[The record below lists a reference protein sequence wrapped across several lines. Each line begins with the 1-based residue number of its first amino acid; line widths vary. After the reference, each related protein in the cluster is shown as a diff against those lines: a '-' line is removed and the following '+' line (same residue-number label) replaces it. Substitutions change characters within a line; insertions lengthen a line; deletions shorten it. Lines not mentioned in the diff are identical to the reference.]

1 MREQSE
7 QLGTPGQVVE
17 PIPEPATTQPHIRS
31 SLVLHPALLIGGL
44 TLLALMA
51 RLFRID
57 YPGAFSDEMVTLLI
71 SRAPIGQIYTD
82 LTALTV
88 HPPLYYILTHAWMQV
103 FGFDL
108 LSGRLFSAF
117 TSAACVPLTY
127 MLGRLLVNSRVGL
140 VAALL
145 MATSPFVI
153 LYTQQ
158 ARMYPLLAL
167 LVLLT
172 ALIFVEA
179 WRKGGWLRW
188 LGVGL
193 CALAGVYTHVYYP
206 LSLLGLNLWAVAEA
220 IRQRQFDRARWTGLI
235 VSQLLAVLLFLPFL
249 PSFFGTVRS
258 VVDSF
263 WIKADLGFYW
273 LQVLA
278 NLTNNALQVQ
288 QAQAPLWLKLA
299 MALVAACT
307 LLLGLGYSLREARR
321 HPHERSS
328 WLLLHLLIWT
338 PIVTALVITLTITP
352 IMVDRYFIA
361 LAAPLYLL
369 VAWMTVRFWQQRL
382 VQALLILLLL
392 SHGVVLMGYTY
403 PAQRTISQTHQA
415 IHYIGNHWQPGD
427 AVICTVWTTI
437 DAMVYFYPDHSGTYV
452 VPGPPDADTTDQMTR
467 FWRQRIDYY
476 NLDTEPQIASIAEIA
491 AQHERV
497 WLVLST
503 IDPFMRYYQNEGQE
517 QLAEQGRLVEEVLFD
532 NATGVY
538 LYEMARDGNTTE
550 AAP

>member
-1 MREQSE
+1 
-7 QLGTPGQVVE
+7 VE
-17 PIPEPATTQPHIRS
+17 PIHNTNTDAAAAQPHIRS
-31 SLVLHPALLIGGL
+31 SLVLHPALLISGL
-44 TLLALMA
+44 TLLALGM

-57 YPGAFSDEMVTLLI
+57 YLGAFSDEMVTLLI

-108 LSGRLFSAF
+108 LSGRLFSVF

-145 MATSPFVI
+145 MSTSPFAI

-172 ALIFVEA
+172 ALLFVEA

-193 CALAGVYTHVYYP
+193 CALAGFYTHVYYP

-220 IRQRQFDRARWTGLI
+220 IRQRQLDRARWTGLI

-258 VVDSF
+258 VVDAF
-263 WIKADLGFYW
+263 WIEADLGFYW
-273 LQVLA
+273 LLVLA

-288 QAQAPLWLKLA
+288 QADAPLWLKLA

-328 WLLLHLLIWT
+328 WLLLHFLIWT
-338 PIVTALVITLTITP
+338 PIATALMITLAITP

-369 VAWMTVRFWQQRL
+369 VAWMTVRFWRQRL
-382 VQALLILLLL
+382 VQALLMLLLL
-392 SHGVVLMGYTY
+392 SHGVALAGYTY

-415 IHYIGNHWQPGD
+415 IHYIGDHWQPGD

-452 VPGPPDADTTDQMTR
+452 VPGPPEADTEQMTR

-476 NLDTEPQIASIAEIA
+476 NLDTEPQIASISEIA

-538 LYEMARDGNTTE
+538 LYEMAPDEDASG
-550 AAP
+550 AP